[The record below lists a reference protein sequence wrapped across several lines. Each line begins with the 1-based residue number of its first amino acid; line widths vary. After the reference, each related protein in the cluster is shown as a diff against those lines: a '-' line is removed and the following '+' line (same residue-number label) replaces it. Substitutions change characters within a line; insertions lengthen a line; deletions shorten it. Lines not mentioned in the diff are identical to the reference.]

1 MWGLPARLR
10 RDPQA
15 VASVPVPAGVAVL
28 PAARPAMPDSG
39 AAAAVVVEPGR
50 SAAGLRDGVYVAG
63 VAGGPGCAAAAEVE
77 QGPVPTAEVAQGSV
91 PTAAD
96 DGDAGPG
103 G

>member
-1 MWGLPARLR
+1 
-10 RDPQA
+10 
-15 VASVPVPAGVAVL
+15 VPVPAGVAVL
-28 PAARPAMPDSG
+28 PAARPAAAG
-39 AAAAVVVEPGR
+39 AAPAAAVVVAPGRSAAGLPGR